1 MSTPELNRRDFL
13 QAGAIAAATTAAGG
27 TTRAAD
33 DPKAS
38 KPTLLPTRKLGK
50 TGVDLTILNVGTWQS
65 SGLDR
70 LLRTA
75 YAGGVRVVDTAAS
88 YGSEPGIAKWLK
100 SDESIRKNIFLVSK
114 SHPKTPADLIPLL
127 DQRLEALGTDHLDL
141 YFLHGIGTGD
151 YGQESLNWPKSP
163 EFAKVIDKIK
173 KSGKAKYVGFSC
185 HDAKKVEYLNAAAEG
200 GFVDAIMVQYNAWL
214 DKDAPLNKAL
224 DACHAKG
231 IGLISMKQVAGQF
244 QNDAN
249 IKDIHTRLPMLKEK
263 GLTPYQALLH
273 AIWSDE
279 RMTTACVSMRNTD
292 QIRDNLDAAR
302 RYEPL
307 KLAEIQQLKAA
318 ALAAGPTLCA
328 SCDGS
333 CAVAGKTD
341 AALSDL
347 TRLLTYHDHHGDRR
361 EARAQY
367 AALGDAARNWS
378 GADLAAAQEACP
390 NHLDFSALLPK
401 VVAKLA

>member
-1 MSTPELNRRDFL
+1 MSTPDLNRRDFL
-13 QAGAIAAATTAAGG
+13 QAGAIAATAVSGTAAG
-27 TTRAAD
+27 AAD
-33 DPKAS
+33 DPKPAS

-114 SHPKTPADLIPLL
+114 SHPKTLADLVPML
-127 DQRLEALGTDHLDL
+127 DQRLEQLGTGHLDL

-151 YGQESLNWPKSP
+151 YGQASLKWPKSP
-163 EFAKVIDKIK
+163 EFARVIEEIK
-173 KSGKAKYVGFSC
+173 NSGKAKYVGFSC
-185 HDAKKVEYLNAAAEG
+185 HDARKVEYLNAAAEG

-244 QNDAN
+244 QDDPN
-249 IKDIHTRLPMLKEK
+249 IKDIHERLPLLKEK

-273 AIWSDE
+273 AIWTDE
-279 RMTTACVSMRNTD
+279 RMATACVSMRNTD

-307 KLAEIQQLKAA
+307 KTAEMRQLRDA
-318 ALAAGPTLCA
+318 ALASGPTLCA
-328 SCDGS
+328 SCDGA

-347 TRLLTYHDHHGDRR
+347 TRFLTYHDHHGDRR

-367 AALGDAARNWS
+367 AALSNAARDWS
-378 GADLAAAQEACP
+378 GADLAAAQAACP
-390 NHLDFSALLPK
+390 NHLDFAALLPK